1 MTVTM
6 TRNAGTR
13 VVRHPAPRQYL
24 MLLPS
29 VAAIAL
35 GVAMLLDPLIDGTAI
50 FVVVAQ
56 LLLLA
61 AAARLGSVRAL
72 VAGTCL
78 IAGLTPLV
86 ALAF

>member
-6 TRNAGTR
+6 TRNTGTR
-13 VVRHPAPRQYL
+13 VVRRPALRQYL

-35 GVAMLLDPLIDGTAI
+35 GVAMLLDPLVDGAVV
-50 FVVVAQ
+50 FVIVAQ

-61 AAARLGSVRAL
+61 VAVRLGSVRAL
-72 VAGTCL
+72 IAGTCV
-78 IAGLTPLV
+78 IAVLTPLV
-86 ALAF
+86 ALLL